1 MGICPYIAPYWKS
14 SPQNLQV
21 SGAFMTRLTSSAL
34 AAALL
39 LTLGAHSVSAAEPV
53 NTPVI
58 AQSVANADLIQRS
71 GQAVRHYVHA
81 PVSNLWVFP
90 TGEANTVFVRYTVDT
105 SEHLLLVEMKGAQI
119 ATLRD
124 LTTEVTSSLLV
135 ER

>member
-1 MGICPYIAPYWKS
+1 
-14 SPQNLQV
+14 
-21 SGAFMTRLTSSAL
+21 MTRPTSSAL

-71 GQAVRHYVHA
+71 SQAVRDYVHA

-90 TGEANTVFVRYTVDT
+90 TGEANTVFVRYTVET
-105 SEHLLLVEMKGAQI
+105 SEHLLLVEMKGTQI
-119 ATLRD
+119 TTLRD
-124 LTTEVTSSLLV
+124 LTTEVTTPATLEANAAT

>member
-1 MGICPYIAPYWKS
+1 
-14 SPQNLQV
+14 
-21 SGAFMTRLTSSAL
+21 MTRLTSSAL

-71 GQAVRHYVHA
+71 SEAVRNYVHA

-105 SEHLLLVEMKGAQI
+105 SEHLLLVEMKDAQI

-124 LTTEVTSSLLV
+124 LTTEVTTSLLV

>member
-1 MGICPYIAPYWKS
+1 
-14 SPQNLQV
+14 
-21 SGAFMTRLTSSAL
+21 MTRLTSSAL

-39 LTLGAHSVSAAEPV
+39 LALGAQSVSAAEPV

-71 GQAVRHYVHA
+71 SQAVRDSVHA

-105 SEHLLLVEMKGAQI
+105 TEHLLLVEMQGTQI

-124 LTTEVTSSLLV
+124 LTTEVTTPVRLEANAAT

>member
-1 MGICPYIAPYWKS
+1 
-14 SPQNLQV
+14 
-21 SGAFMTRLTSSAL
+21 MTRLTSSAL

-39 LTLGAHSVSAAEPV
+39 LALGAQSVSAAEPV
-53 NTPVI
+53 NTPVL

-71 GQAVRHYVHA
+71 SQDSVHA

-105 SEHLLLVEMKGAQI
+105 TEHLLLVEMQGTQI

-124 LTTEVTSSLLV
+124 LTTEVTTPVRLEANAAT